1 MDIKALGSWSKF
13 KIPLKF
19 YSQNNP
25 LIRYDIPIKINM
37 VQVIQAGPWEKCQS
51 PCNSLTAL
59 FTMLGPNGYDLYET
73 THCKEPKDTV
83 KESQEQNKA
92 NMWNIT

>member
-19 YSQNNP
+19 CSQNNP

-37 VQVIQAGPWEKCQS
+37 VQVIQAGP
-51 PCNSLTAL
+51 
-59 FTMLGPNGYDLYET
+59 
-73 THCKEPKDTV
+73 
-83 KESQEQNKA
+83 
-92 NMWNIT
+92 